1 MTMETYLLREQQI
14 YPTKE
19 VLENVLG
26 DSYLVFEELIEIITD
41 AKYGLVPQWNYYKD
55 GKAWLCKVCYKKKTI
70 FWLSVWDKFFKTTFY
85 FIEKTSSGIADLDIE
100 ENLKESFRSSKS
112 FGKFMPLTINMNRK
126 DQINDL
132 LKIVEYKK
140 SLK

>member
-1 MTMETYLLREQQI
+1 METYLLREQQI

-85 FIEKTSSGIADLDIE
+85 FTEKTSSGIADLDIE
-100 ENLKESFRSSKS
+100 ENLKQSFSRSKS
-112 FGKFMPLTINMNRK
+112 FGKFIPLTINMNRK
-126 DQINDL
+126 DQIMDL
-132 LKIVEYKK
+132 LKIMEYKK